1 MCILA
6 RVGVPNNGL
15 AGLFLVV
22 SSRLSGLRVALVGVL
37 TAFSFVGLAFF
48 NGLGVLVLVGVSS
61 PFGVWLLLV
70 VPVFFGV
77 ILLGGSSIEK

>member
-1 MCILA
+1 LI
-6 RVGVPNNGL
+6 
-15 AGLFLVV
+15 
-22 SSRLSGLRVALVGVL
+22 GLRVALVGVL

-70 VPVFFGV
+70 VPLFFGV